1 MTARLIV
8 AKQDAKLLFRH
19 TAVFARLRDVLY
31 RTNLKRPRSAIRG
44 SAACSPSVR
53 RGGRLGRPGDLHL
66 MSDVLA
72 ELCRIAGELVT
83 VSMLISER
91 EVAMATIQ
99 TTLDGRFA
107 SRRGLARGI
116 GTILRHDP
124 TRADKEK

>member
-19 TAVFARLRDVLY
+19 TAVFARFRDVLY

-124 TRADKEK
+124 RCSDKEK

>member
-1 MTARLIV
+1 MTAGLIV
-8 AKQDAKLLFRH
+8 AKQHAKALFRH

-44 SAACSPSVR
+44 SAACSTSVR

-91 EVAMATIQ
+91 EVAIATIQ

-124 TRADKEK
+124 RCADKEK